1 MSDFLKHECGV
12 AGIRLLKPL
21 SYFADKYGS
30 PLWAFNKLFL
40 LMEKQINRGQDG
52 CGIGAVKLNM
62 PLGQPYVF
70 RNRNAKKDG
79 LSAIFDSEI
88 KALNKK
94 ARKGELDLRNA
105 DDVKS
110 QFDFGGEILMGH
122 LRYGTSGL
130 FDTGSCHPYLR
141 RSNWPTRTLMVLGN
155 FNMTN
160 TPELNKRLIARGQ
173 HPVFGTDTQTV
184 LEEIGFHLDDSHSR
198 LYHKLRDEGTEGA
211 LIPQIISEEIDI
223 AKIVGD
229 SAQVWDGGFTI
240 MGAVGNGD
248 FFCLRDPHGIRP
260 CHYIQT
266 DEYIA
271 IASERVPLMTVFE
284 AETEKVKELPAGN
297 MISVKANGAVSIA
310 PYTTPLE
317 PAPCSF
323 EKIYFS
329 RGNDPIVYKERKC
342 LGATLAPQ
350 VSEAIKA
357 DFANAVITFIP
368 NTAEVAYYGLM
379 EGLRTYRRQQ
389 VRMSLL
395 DALDKNEL
403 TPELIDTLILKNWP
417 RGEKI
422 AHKDIKMRTFITQ
435 EKGRAKLVSHVYD
448 LTYDTVKPT
457 DTLIA
462 IDDSIVRGTTL
473 KKSILRILGR
483 TNPKKIIIV
492 SSAPQI
498 RYPDC
503 YGIDMSE
510 LGKFIAFQAAV
521 SLIKKR
527 GMHALLD
534 EVYENCIKELEK
546 PETERR
552 NCVKEIYAPF
562 TVEEISEEI
571 SRMVTPED
579 ARCPVEVIY
588 QTINNLHAAIKG
600 ESGDWYFSGN
610 YPTAGGYTI
619 VNNAYIR
626 WKNDMGGRAYDLLPL

>member
-1 MSDFLKHECGV
+1 MSDFIKHECGV
-12 AGIRLLKPL
+12 AAIRLLKPL
-21 SYFADKYGS
+21 SYFQQKYGT

-52 CGIGAVKLNM
+52 AGIGCVKLNM
-62 PLGQPYVF
+62 PLGQPYAF
-70 RNRNAKKDG
+70 RSRNADKDP
-79 LSAIFDSEI
+79 LSHIFNTEI
-88 KALNKK
+88 KKLNKR
-94 ARKGELDLRNA
+94 ARKGEIDLQNS
-105 DDVKS
+105 DSVKAN
-110 QFDFGGEILMGH
+110 FDFGGEILMGH

-130 FDTGSCHPYLR
+130 FDTGSCHPYMR

-160 TPELNKRLIARGQ
+160 TTELNHRLISRGQ

-184 LEEIGFHLDDSHSR
+184 LEEIGFHLDEAHSR
-198 LYHKLRDEGTEGA
+198 LYHKLRDQD
-211 LIPQIISEEIDI
+211 IPGEKIPKIIAQEIDI
-223 AKIVGD
+223 PKIVAH
-229 SAQVWDGGFTI
+229 SSKHWDGGFAI

-260 CHYIQT
+260 CHYLQT
-266 DEYIA
+266 DEFVA
-271 IASERVPLMTVFE
+271 IASEKVPLMTVFE
-284 AETEKVKELPAGN
+284 ADSEDVKELPNAH
-297 MISVKANGAVSIA
+297 MISIKSDGAVSIGEYTA
-310 PYTTPLE
+310 PLTPT
-317 PAPCSF
+317 PCSF

-329 RGNDPIVYKERKC
+329 RGNDPVVYGERKA
-342 LGATLAPQ
+342 LGAVLAPQ
-350 VSEAIKA
+350 ISDAIDD
-357 DFANAVITFIP
+357 DFAHAVITFIP

-379 EGLRTYRRQQ
+379 EGLRNFRRQQ
-389 VRMSLL
+389 VRAALL
-395 DALDKNEL
+395 EAQESGSL
-403 TPELIDTLILKNWP
+403 TPELVDQLILKNWP

-448 LTYDTVKPT
+448 LTYDAVKPD

-483 TNPKKIIIV
+483 TNPKKIIVV

-527 GMHALLD
+527 GMHKLLETVYHACVEELNKPKNERTNKVKAL
-534 EVYENCIKELEK
+534 YE
-546 PETERR
+546 
-552 NCVKEIYAPF
+552 PF
-562 TVEEISEEI
+562 TAEDISREISL
-571 SRMVTPED
+571 MVTPED
-579 ARCPVEVIY
+579 SPCPVEVIY
-588 QTINNLHAAIKG
+588 QTVENLHTALIG
-600 ESGDWYFSGN
+600 PCGDWYFSGD
-610 YPTAGGYTI
+610 YPTPGGFTT
-619 VNNAYIR
+619 VNMAYVR
-626 WKNDMGGRAYDLLPL
+626 WYKGLDGRAYDLPL

>member
-1 MSDFLKHECGV
+1 MSDFIKHECGV
-12 AGIRLLKPL
+12 AAIRLLKPL
-21 SYFADKYGS
+21 SYFAAKYGT

-52 CGIGAVKLNM
+52 CGIGCVKLNM
-62 PLGQPYVF
+62 PLGQPYAF

-79 LSAIFDSEI
+79 LSNIFDSEI
-88 KALNKK
+88 KGINKA
-94 ARKGELDLRNA
+94 ARKGLIDINDA
-105 DDVKS
+105 DSVKEN
-110 QFDFGGEILMGH
+110 FDYGGEILMGH

-184 LEEIGFHLDDSHSR
+184 LEEIGFHLDESHSR
-198 LYHKLRDEGTEGA
+198 LYHKLRDENVPWET
-211 LIPQIISEEIDI
+211 IPKIISQEMDI
-223 AKIVGD
+223 AKIVSK
-229 SAQVWDGGFTI
+229 SALAWDGGYTI
-240 MGAVGNGD
+240 LGAVGNGD

-260 CHYIQT
+260 CHYLQT
-266 DEYIA
+266 DEFVA
-271 IASERVPLMTVFE
+271 ITSERVPLMTVFGVD
-284 AETEKVKELPAGN
+284 TNDVKELPHGN
-297 MISVKANGAVSIA
+297 MISIKADGCINIA
-310 PYTTPLE
+310 PYTTPLT

-329 RGNDPIVYKERKC
+329 RGNDPIVYHERQA
-342 LGATLAPQ
+342 LGAALAKQ
-350 VSEAIKA
+350 VSDAIND
-357 DFANAVITFIP
+357 DFAHAAVTFIP

-379 EGLRTYRRQQ
+379 EGLRSYRRHQ
-389 VRMSLL
+389 VKTDLIA
-395 DALDKNEL
+395 ALKDDTL
-403 TPELIDTLILKNWP
+403 TPELIDDLILKNWP

-422 AHKDIKMRTFITQ
+422 AHKDIKMRTFISQ

-473 KKSILRILGR
+473 KKSILRILAR
-483 TNPKKIIIV
+483 TNTKKIVVV

-521 SLIKKR
+521 SLIKKSGR
-527 GMHALLD
+527 HKLLD
-534 EVYENCIKELEK
+534 AVYMSCLTELEK
-546 PETERR
+546 PEEQRV

-562 TVEEISEEI
+562 TTKEISEEI
-571 SRMVTPED
+571 SLMVTPED
-579 ARCPVEVIY
+579 SPCPVEVIY
-588 QTINNLHAAIKG
+588 QTIENLHKAIKG
-600 ESGDWYFSGN
+600 PCGDWYFSGN
-610 YPTAGGYTI
+610 YPTPGGYTT

-626 WKNDMGGRAYDLLPL
+626 WFKGLDGRAYDLPL